1 MSFRPANSAQRRAK
15 VVQAGEGMRLNVQG
29 IVFSYK
35 AVGEDTEGRY
45 ALTEGMVP
53 RLIMGH
59 RNTSIIGKT
68 RRSMS
73 SKASLKSNAAARSSK
88 PVQADSRCYRRV
100 FRTAFKTCRTSRA
113 RSYAC
118 SRPANRGIL

>member
-59 RNTSIIGKT
+59 RNTSILGTT

-73 SKASLKSNAAARSSK
+73 SKASLSPGRFALLPKGLPHRFQNLSDK
-88 PVQADSRCYRRV
+88 PGKVLCVQSPSESRNSLS
-100 FRTAFKTCRTSRA
+100 T
-113 RSYAC
+113 
-118 SRPANRGIL
+118 